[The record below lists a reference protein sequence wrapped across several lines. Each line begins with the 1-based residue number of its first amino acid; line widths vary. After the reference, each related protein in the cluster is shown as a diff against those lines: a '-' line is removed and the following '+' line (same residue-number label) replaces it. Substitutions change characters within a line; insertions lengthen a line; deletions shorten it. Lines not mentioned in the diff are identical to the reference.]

1 MVFPRA
7 AQGPPQPVL
16 TWRFAV
22 QAVDNILRRACE
34 KFADATAVS
43 STVETVTYSQLLD
56 RSLGVA
62 SELQEMGVGNG
73 DAVGI
78 VGRRSA
84 AVIAAV
90 IGTWM
95 SGAAVMLVDE
105 ALPDV
110 RRETMLGTGPVR
122 AVADCTDAPRIR
134 LSARHAAGAPGVLDD
149 RDHAYVAFTSGST
162 GTPKAIVGSHTGLS
176 SFLRWQSEEFGVGPQ
191 DRFAHLTNPSFDVWF
206 RDALTPLVSG
216 ATLCVPDQ
224 LHLDAAGA
232 LDFLREQ
239 RITALHLVPSL
250 GKVWTAAA
258 AGAAPVPSV
267 RHAFFAGEPLDSEL
281 VRQWREYFPGCEVV
295 NLYGPTETT
304 LAQHFHRV
312 PADPGPGIQPVGRNL
327 PGSRSFVLDEER
339 RVCGPGVVG
348 EIHIAAEH
356 PAHGYLVDGR
366 IVAPFVGIDVDGER
380 ISAYPT
386 GDRGRRAAGGEL
398 EVLGRAD
405 EQVKIAGVRIE
416 LQEVRAVIQAHP
428 SVREVFVCA
437 QEERFTKVVVAVLEG
452 DAEAEPQLR
461 AHLGERL
468 MSVMVPSAFVYLP
481 TLPKLP
487 NGKIDRKA
495 LAAVAAEHLRERGR
509 RAAGPAASGA
519 VADRLA
525 ALWRS
530 VTGGGAGRL
539 ADRDVTFFDASG
551 TSLTIVV
558 LHAQVQAEFGVAFP
572 LVRLFEHASFNA
584 QLSFLEQLLNEPGGR
599 RPGSTAS
606 TTGAASRRRVLTAR
620 RTRRSRGLSTP
631 DLG

>member
-1 MVFPRA
+1 M
-7 AQGPPQPVL
+7 
-16 TWRFAV
+16 
-22 QAVDNILRRACE
+22 QAVDDILRLACE

-43 STVETVTYSQLLD
+43 SKVETVSYSQLFD
-56 RSLGVA
+56 RSTGVA
-62 SELQEMGVGNG
+62 SELRSLGVGNG
-73 DAVGI
+73 DVVGI
-78 VGRRSA
+78 IGRRSA
-84 AVIAAV
+84 AVVAAV
-90 IGTWM
+90 LGTWM
-95 SGAAVMLVDE
+95 SGAAVMLIDE
-105 ALPDV
+105 ALPAV

-134 LSARHAAGAPGVLDD
+134 CSLRPGAAPAPALHD

-176 SFLRWQSEEFGVGPQ
+176 SFLRWQSEEFGVGPG
-191 DRFAHLTNPSFDVWF
+191 DRFAHLTNLSFDVWF

-232 LDFLREQ
+232 LDFLRGE

-281 VRQWREYFPGCEVV
+281 VRRWREYFPGCEVV

-312 PADPGPGIQPVGRNL
+312 PADPRPGVQPVGRNL
-327 PGSRSFVLDEER
+327 PGSRSFVLDEQR
-339 RVCGPGVVG
+339 RVCGPGAVG

-356 PAHGYLVDGR
+356 PSHGYLVDGR
-366 IVAPFVGIDVDGER
+366 IVAPFVAIEVDGER
-380 ISAYPT
+380 LSAYPT
-386 GDRGRRAAGGEL
+386 GDRGRRAADGEL
-398 EVLGRAD
+398 EILGRAD

-416 LQEVRAVIQAHP
+416 LQEVRAAIQAHP
-428 SVREVFVCA
+428 SVREAFVCA
-437 QEERFTKVVVAVLEG
+437 QEDRFTKVIVAVLEG
-452 DAEAEPQLR
+452 AAEAEPQLR

-481 TLPKLP
+481 ALPKLP
-487 NGKIDRKA
+487 NGKVDRRA
-495 LAAVAAEHLRERGR
+495 LTAVAAEHLRERGR
-509 RAAGPAASGA
+509 RAAAPAGSRAI
-519 VADRLA
+519 ADRLA
-525 ALWRS
+525 AIWRS

-539 ADRDVTFFDASG
+539 ADRDITFFDASG

-558 LHAQVQAEFGVAFP
+558 LHSQVQAEFGVAFP

-599 RPGSTAS
+599 GPGNAVP
-606 TTGAASRRRVLTAR
+606 TTGAASRKRVLTAR